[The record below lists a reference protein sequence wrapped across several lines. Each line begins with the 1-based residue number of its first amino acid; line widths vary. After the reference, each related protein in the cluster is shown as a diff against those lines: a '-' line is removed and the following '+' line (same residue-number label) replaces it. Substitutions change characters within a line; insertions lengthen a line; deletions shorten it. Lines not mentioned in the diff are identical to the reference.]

1 MSENINSEHVEHVLS
16 VKGLTKHYGGIHAL
30 DACTLE
36 IAPNQITAI
45 IGPNGSGKTT
55 LFDAITRIIP
65 VDSGEIILNK
75 KHITKAADYNVA
87 KSGIS
92 RTFQQVRLFKN
103 LTVKEHLEIAL
114 NIDDES
120 LFKSVLSKLFR
131 KDIKKNVHN
140 TKLIEET
147 LALVGFDKPLHTYA
161 SNLSY
166 GQRKLLDLA
175 IAIIKPHQ
183 ILLLDEP
190 VAGVNPK
197 LRQDIVHIINT
208 LKERGETIV
217 IIEHDMNFVMAL
229 ADTVFVMEAG
239 KIIAKGKPQEIQDNK
254 RVLEAYLGG

>member
-1 MSENINSEHVEHVLS
+1 MKKTTVDSDIVLS
-16 VKGLTKHYGGIHAL
+16 LRGLVKHYGGIHAL
-30 DACTLE
+30 DDCTLD
-36 IAPNQITAI
+36 ISSNKITAI

-65 VDSGEIILNK
+65 VDEGHIILNK
-75 KHITKAADYNVA
+75 KDITKMNDYDVS

-114 NIDDES
+114 NTDDEQM
-120 LFKSVLSKLFR
+120 FKSIFSKLFR
-131 KDIKKNVHN
+131 KDIQKDAIN
-140 TKLIEET
+140 TKMIEET
-147 LALVGFDKPLHTYA
+147 LALVGFDKPLNTYA

-175 IAIIKPHQ
+175 IAIIKPHK

-197 LRQDIVHIINT
+197 LRLDIVHIIDT
-208 LKERGETIV
+208 LKDRGETIV

-239 KIIAKGKPQEIQDNK
+239 SIIAKGKPHDIQNDPK
-254 RVLEAYLGG
+254 VLEAYLGG